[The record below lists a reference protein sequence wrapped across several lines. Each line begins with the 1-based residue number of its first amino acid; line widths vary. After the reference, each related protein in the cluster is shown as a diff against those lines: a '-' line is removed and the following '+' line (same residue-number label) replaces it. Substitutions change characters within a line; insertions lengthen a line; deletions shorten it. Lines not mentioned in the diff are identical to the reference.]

1 MSCARCENNLNCFDF
16 YTKLW
21 IYWEGRI
28 VSISVQEAIS
38 LPVMVSAKL
47 LAGNQGLKNQIKW
60 VTIVEVIEDISR
72 FQDGEFLITT
82 GYGLHD
88 DSSQFQKLLASKK
101 LSGVAIYSGF
111 YLNEIP
117 EAFID
122 IANHHRLPLIEL
134 PTDINFST
142 ITKGIL
148 QQILNKQMKEESRQT
163 KRRLQGEFLEEIINK
178 NFHSSSIIL
187 NRGKELGYNLTLN
200 QAVLQIKLGECQE
213 NTHLSQLSDLL
224 YDDVTQFMNRKNRQF
239 ILRNRLDGL
248 ILLSEIRAE
257 KKSHRQDSV
266 ELAKDILDLWKEKMP
281 ENKIIIGIGKT
292 YSNVNQLSESAHG
305 AKYAV
310 DLAGLLLSKKEIVH
324 FDDLATFHLLIQMK
338 EMGLSLQTF
347 YEEQIGELLL
357 KRKQGIDLIQT
368 LEAYFLNNLNL
379 QSTAAFLFIHRHTLK
394 YRLNQIEQRTG
405 FNLNSADER
414 LTLQLAIAAYRLEK
428 YFE

>member
-1 MSCARCENNLNCFDF
+1 
-16 YTKLW
+16 
-21 IYWEGRI
+21 
-28 VSISVQEAIS
+28 
-38 LPVMVSAKL
+38 
-47 LAGNQGLKNQIKW
+47 
-60 VTIVEVIEDISR
+60 
-72 FQDGEFLITT
+72 
-82 GYGLHD
+82 
-88 DSSQFQKLLASKK
+88 
-101 LSGVAIYSGF
+101 
-111 YLNEIP
+111 
-117 EAFID
+117 
-122 IANHHRLPLIEL
+122 
-134 PTDINFST
+134 
-142 ITKGIL
+142 
-148 QQILNKQMKEESRQT
+148 MKEESRQT

-200 QAVLQIKLGECQE
+200 QAVLQIKLVECQE

-224 YDDVTQFMNRKNRQF
+224 YDDVTQFMNQKNRQF
-239 ILRNRLDGL
+239 IMRNRLDGL
-248 ILLSEIRAE
+248 IVLLEIRAE
-257 KKSHRQDSV
+257 KRSHRQDSV